1 MREILFRGKRV
12 DNGEWVEGL
21 LFYHYDSF
29 YEEYRLHIQKVKPK
43 VSFEIDPN
51 TVCQFTGL
59 VDRYNKKIFEN
70 DIVSCPEPYGVYCG
84 EIKGKV
90 VYKISSFV
98 MEYRKFNIPLRN
110 DIPKPEFC
118 VIGNIYDNKD
128 LIGESV

>member
-1 MREILFRGKRV
+1 MREILFRGKRI

-21 LFYHYDSF
+21 LFYWYDSF

-70 DIVSCPEPYGVYCG
+70 DIVSCTEPYGVYCD

-98 MEYRKFNIPLRN
+98 MEYRKFNIPLSN

>member
-1 MREILFRGKRV
+1 MREILFRGKRI
-12 DNGEWVEGL
+12 DNGKWVEGL
-21 LFYHYDSF
+21 LFYQYDSF
-29 YEEYRLHIQKVKPK
+29 YEEYRLHIQKAKPK

-59 VDRYNKKIFEN
+59 TDRYNKKIFEN
-70 DIVSCPEPYGVYCG
+70 DIVSCTEPYGVYHD

-98 MEYRKFNIPLRN
+98 MEYRKFNIPLSN

-128 LIGESV
+128 LIGE

>member
-1 MREILFRGKRV
+1 MREILFRAKRI

-29 YEEYRLHIQKVKPK
+29 YEEYRLHIQKVKLK
-43 VSFEIDPN
+43 VSFEVDPN

-59 VDRYNKKIFEN
+59 VDKHNKKIFEN
-70 DIVSCPEPYGVYCG
+70 DIVSCTEPYGVYSS